1 MYEKNKIV
9 RGTVS
14 GITEYGIFVKL
25 DDYYSGLVHISEISD
40 KFVSNINDYVK
51 IGDNIKVLILDVD
64 DETCHLKLSIKSLN
78 YKKNNRNHPIIETT
92 HKFSTLEKKLDFWI
106 DDYLEKKRVKKASS

>member
-9 RGTVS
+9 KGIVS

-25 DDYYSGLVHISEISD
+25 DDYYSGLIHISEISD

-64 DETCHLKLSIKSLN
+64 DESCHLKLSIKSLN
-78 YKKNNRNHPIIETT
+78 SAVRKNNHPIIETS
-92 HKFSTLEKKLDFWI
+92 HKFSTLEKKLNFWI
-106 DDYLEKKRVKKASS
+106 DEYLNNKKVKKIS

>member
-9 RGTVS
+9 KGTVS

-25 DDYYSGLVHISEISD
+25 DDYYSGLIHISEISD
-40 KFVSNINDYVK
+40 KFVSNINDYVR

-64 DETCHLKLSIKSLN
+64 DESCHLKLSIKSLN
-78 YKKNNRNHPIIETT
+78 SKSKKNNYPIIETI
-92 HKFSTLEKKLDFWI
+92 HKFSTLEKKLDVWI
-106 DDYLEKKRVKKASS
+106 DEYLENKKIKKAS

>member
-9 RGTVS
+9 KGTVS
-14 GITEYGIFVKL
+14 GITEYGIFVKF

-51 IGDNIKVLILDVD
+51 IGDVIKVLILDVD
-64 DETCHLKLSIKSLN
+64 DEQCHLKLSIKSLN
-78 YKKNNRNHPIIETT
+78 NKKRKNHLIVETP
-92 HKFSTLEKKLDFWI
+92 HGFSTLENKLNIWI
-106 DDYLEKKRVKKASS
+106 DEYLENKNMKKIS

>member
-1 MYEKNKIV
+1 MYEKNQIV

-25 DDYYSGLVHISEISD
+25 DDYYSGLIHISEISD

-78 YKKNNRNHPIIETT
+78 HKKVKKGPIVETV
-92 HKFSTLEKKLDFWI
+92 HKFSTLEKKLNFWI
-106 DDYLEKKRVKKASS
+106 DEYLENKKVKKSSV